1 MADVSK
7 VKSRLGSPPESKE
20 AKGNLRRPEELPVI
34 TDGRSLRATSRTAQL
49 STRVKPETLHL
60 LRQLA
65 ARDGITMA
73 SLSGQ
78 SIYMLVSS
86 LIAASFCF
94 YLQIRLTQ
102 ISQNLG

>member
-1 MADVSK
+1 MVDVSK
-7 VKSRLGSPPESKE
+7 IKGRLGSPPESKE

-34 TDGRSLRATSRTAQL
+34 SDGRSLRATGRTAQL

-73 SLSGQ
+73 EVIERALAM
-78 SIYMLVSS
+78 Y
-86 LIAASFCF
+86 AS
-94 YLQIRLTQ
+94 R
-102 ISQNLG
+102 